1 VRFFT
6 TGKDL
11 AALPRQAD
19 VNMSTPAGWRLL
31 GLPSSVTLTLEEA
44 HMRTVEA
51 SDGRRLEFPETLTGK
66 AKLIGPQGGEYEF
79 DAELLRAFL
88 HEWVTRSVIPSSAK
102 DG

>member
-1 VRFFT
+1 M
-6 TGKDL
+6 L
-11 AALPRQAD
+11 
-19 VNMSTPAGWRLL
+19 NMSAPEGGRLL
-31 GLPSSVTLTLEEA
+31 GLPSSVTLTLLEEA

-88 HEWVTRSVIPSSAK
+88 REWVTRSVIPSSAK